1 MARVRWHGWASL
13 SLACRVIHRG
23 TKFIGVFVANNF
35 VRLEAESVWL
45 LLRRTP
51 ELHVGQR
58 QRPRPLPLGY
68 GEAMLTICPGA
79 QLAKLAGNLFVP
91 MLLWERD

>member
-23 TKFIGVFVANNF
+23 TEFIGVFVANNF
-35 VRLEAESVWL
+35 VRLEAESVRL

-58 QRPRPLPLGY
+58 QRTLRAKRLEKPLPV
-68 GEAMLTICPGA
+68 APKI
-79 QLAKLAGNLFVP
+79 Q
-91 MLLWERD
+91 